1 MEHLINKQVKEI
13 EISGIR
19 KFSQLIEKYD
29 HVVALTLGQPDFP
42 TPEPIREAAKKAID
56 TNKTTYT
63 PNAGLIEL
71 RKAASDFIQSKYN
84 LTYSPSN
91 EVIVTVGA
99 SQALDVTF
107 RTILTEGNEV
117 ILPAPIYPGYA
128 PIITTCGAK
137 PIFIDTSED
146 GFILTPERLEPY
158 LTSNTR
164 CIVLPY
170 PNNPTGITMSKEQVQ
185 SLATFLKERDIFII
199 SDEIYSELRYD
210 EKHLSIASF
219 PGMREKT
226 IIINGLSK
234 SHSMTGWRIGFVFAP
249 SYLAMQIL
257 KVHQYNVSC
266 ATSISQYA
274 AIEALTTCIDS
285 PLEMVTEYHK
295 RRDYLL
301 SRLEDMNLPC
311 VKPNGAFY
319 VFPSIKEFKM
329 DSMTF
334 ALRLVEEQRLAVVP
348 GNAFS
353 SYGDEYIRLSYS
365 YSMDELEDA
374 CNRLERFIMSLRT
387 NK

>member
-29 HVVALTLGQPDFP
+29 QVVALTLGQPDFP
-42 TPEPIREAAKKAID
+42 TPEPIREAAKRAID
-56 TNKTTYT
+56 ENKTTYT
-63 PNAGLIEL
+63 PNAGLLEL
-71 RKAASDFIQSKYN
+71 KKVAADFIQSKYN
-84 LTYSPSN
+84 LTYNPSD

-99 SQALDVTF
+99 SQALDVAF

-128 PIITTCGAK
+128 PIITTCGAY
-137 PIFIDTSED
+137 PIFIDTSDD

-170 PNNPTGITMSKEQVQ
+170 PNNPTGVTMSKEQIQ
-185 SLATFLKERDIFII
+185 ALASFLKDRDIFII

-210 EKHLSIASF
+210 ENHRSIASF

-234 SHSMTGWRIGFVFAP
+234 SHSMTGWRIGFIFAP
-249 SYLAMQIL
+249 SYLSQQIL

-301 SRLEDMNLPC
+301 ARLEAMKLPC

-334 ALRLVEEQRLAVVP
+334 ALRLVEEQRLAVIP

-365 YSMDELEDA
+365 YSMEELEDA
-374 CNRLERFIMSLRT
+374 CDRLERFIVSLRSA
-387 NK
+387 K

>member
-1 MEHLINKQVKEI
+1 MEHLINKQVKKI

-29 HVVALTLGQPDFP
+29 QVVALTLGQPDFP
-42 TPEPIREAAKKAID
+42 TPEPIREAAKRAID
-56 TNKTTYT
+56 ENKTTYT
-63 PNAGLIEL
+63 PNAGLFEL
-71 RKAASDFIQSKYN
+71 RKAAADFIQSKYD
-84 LTYSPSN
+84 LTYNPSD

-99 SQALDVTF
+99 SQALDVAF

-146 GFILTPERLEPY
+146 GFILTPELLEPY
-158 LTSNTR
+158 VTSNTR

-170 PNNPTGITMSKEQVQ
+170 PNNPTGVTMSKEQIQ
-185 SLATFLKERDIFII
+185 ALASFLKNRDIFII

-210 EKHLSIASF
+210 EKHQSIASF

-234 SHSMTGWRIGFVFAP
+234 SHSMTGWRIGFIFAP
-249 SYLAMQIL
+249 SYLSMQIL

-274 AIEALTTCIDS
+274 AIEALTSCIDS

-301 SRLEDMNLPC
+301 ARLEAMNLPC

-334 ALRLVEEQRLAVVP
+334 SLRLVEEQRLAVVP
-348 GNAFS
+348 GSAFS

-365 YSMDELEDA
+365 YSMEELEDA
-374 CNRLERFIMSLRT
+374 CDRLERFIMSLRSA
-387 NK
+387 K